1 MQELKNQIEEQFLNK
16 EGFIKDNKIKL
27 EEVSIN
33 YAKISMEIET
43 KHLNPS
49 GIVHGGII
57 FSLADTVMGIAARTN
72 MTNVVT
78 VNAQIDFLRPG
89 KTKKLTATANN
100 LRVGHSF
107 AVYQA
112 EITDDD
118 NKLISTCTATFYFIN
133 KTEF

>member
-1 MQELKNQIEEQFLNK
+1 MQDLKNKIETEFLDK
-16 EGFIKDNKIKL
+16 EGFIKSNNIVL
-27 EEVSIN
+27 EEISIN

-72 MTNVVT
+72 MSNVVT

-89 KTKKLTATANN
+89 KTKKLYATANN

-112 EITDDD
+112 EITDED